1 MRCQLIKVG
10 KMYTIENNNISL
22 TRGDTLIVQVNIKQ
36 DGSDYIPDSGDI
48 IYFALKHN
56 TMDSKRERYLDKEPL
71 ILKMIPNDTLILRL
85 ESAETKNLAFGRYVY
100 EIELTKEDGTVD
112 TFISGIFTLTPEVN

>member
-1 MRCQLIKVG
+1 
-10 KMYTIENNNISL
+10 MYTIENNNISL
-22 TRGDTLIVQVNIKQ
+22 TRGDTLIVQINIKQ

-85 ESAETKNLAFGRYVY
+85 ESVETKNLAFGRYVY

>member
-1 MRCQLIKVG
+1 
-10 KMYTIENNNISL
+10 MYTIENNNISL
-22 TRGDTLIVQVNIKQ
+22 TRGDTLIVQINIKQ
-36 DGSDYIPDSGDI
+36 DGSDYIPDPGDI

-85 ESAETKNLAFGRYVY
+85 ESVETKNLAFGRYVY

>member
-1 MRCQLIKVG
+1 
-10 KMYTIENNNISL
+10 MYTIENNNISL

>member
-1 MRCQLIKVG
+1 
-10 KMYTIENNNISL
+10 MYTIENNNISL

-85 ESAETKNLAFGRYVY
+85 ESAETKDLAFGRYVY